1 MSSRILPLQL
11 LQINGV
17 HVRAIHKKYGHG
29 GLVSK
34 IVNSDDL
41 VTIATMEDA
50 LVILNLAN
58 TYWKFIKIVLIVS
71 GILVLVSYLLS
82 FWLLFGL
89 IPLFIAGLV
98 FKKKELECY
107 IYLSSTLLGLEML
120 INDFAGLGKK
130 YPTERTRAIAIYQ
143 HEHSRCTRW
152 LDYYMPYR
160 NEFSD
165 EINQAVGEWLKNMTN
180 TDDAKN

>member
-1 MSSRILPLQL
+1 MSGRILPLQL
-11 LQINGV
+11 LQICGV

-41 VTIATMEDA
+41 VTIASMEDTFN
-50 LVILNLAN
+50 IMNLTN
-58 TYWKFIKIVLIVS
+58 RYWKLIKIVLIVS
-71 GILVLVSYLLS
+71 GILVLVSYLFS

-98 FKKKELECY
+98 FRKKELECY
-107 IYLSSTLLGLEML
+107 MYQSSTLLGLEML

-143 HEHSRCTRW
+143 HQHSGCTRW
-152 LDYYMPYR
+152 LDYYLPER
-160 NEFSD
+160 NEFSI
-165 EINQAVGEWLKNMTN
+165 EQLSVWSLINNPT
-180 TDDAKN
+180 